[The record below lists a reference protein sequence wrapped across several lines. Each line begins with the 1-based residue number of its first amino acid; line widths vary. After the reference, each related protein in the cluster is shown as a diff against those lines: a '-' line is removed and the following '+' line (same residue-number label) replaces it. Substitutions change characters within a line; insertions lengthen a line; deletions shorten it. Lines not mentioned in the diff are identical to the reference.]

1 MRGHILDNT
10 ARERSSFRIGMVF
23 AGSLAMG
30 IALLA
35 VFVYFVG
42 FREIV
47 DTILK
52 VDIHLMFL
60 AFLLDMAG
68 LLLYGSCWYVLLRAG
83 GLSIRFRSCI
93 SIALAGIF
101 TCYITPSGF
110 FMDASRVLLAS
121 KESDV
126 RIGDGAA
133 TVILH
138 KIMFTLG
145 FVTFG
150 LLAMTMLSMTRG
162 LSHPL
167 VLNLLTVT
175 VLVVIGTIGIA
186 VLIVKADKLGHHMQG
201 ITHRLKSLLSK
212 LAGRYYPT
220 MLSSIGGLTN
230 DFRRTFVKLVK
241 SPKAILASYALALSY
256 WTTSVLILYVVFLAL
271 GYSISI
277 WIIMLTISVGDFIQ
291 MTPIAIPGMLGVIE
305 VVTTTILVMFGTP
318 LEVAASATL
327 LARIATF
334 WFDLPITGVA
344 ASYYG
349 AKYVVGLASGT
360 SRSLK

>member
-1 MRGHILDNT
+1 M
-10 ARERSSFRIGMVF
+10 MF
-23 AGSLAMG
+23 AGSLAVG

-35 VFVYFVG
+35 VFVYLVG
-42 FREIV
+42 FKEIV
-47 DTILK
+47 NTILK

-110 FMDASRVLLAS
+110 FMDASRVFLAS
-121 KESDV
+121 KESNV
-126 RIGDGAA
+126 RIGHGAA

-150 LLAMTMLSMTRG
+150 LLSMTMLFMTRG

-167 VLNLLTVT
+167 ALNLLTVT
-175 VLVVIGTIGIA
+175 AFVVIGTIGVA
-186 VLIVKADKLGHHMQG
+186 LLIVKADKLGHHMHG
-201 ITHRLKSLLSK
+201 ITKSLKSLLSK
-212 LAGRYYPT
+212 VAGRYYPT

-241 SPKAILASYALALSY
+241 SPRAILASYALALSY

-349 AKYVVGLASGT
+349 AKYVLGLASGT
-360 SRSLK
+360 SRPFK

>member
-1 MRGHILDNT
+1 MNNT
-10 ARERSSFRIGMVF
+10 TRETSSFRIGMMF
-23 AGSLAMG
+23 AGSLAVG

-35 VFVYFVG
+35 VFVYLVG
-42 FREIV
+42 FKEIV
-47 DTILK
+47 NTILK

-83 GLSIRFRSCI
+83 GLNMRLRSCI

-101 TCYITPSGF
+101 TCYVTPSGF

-121 KESDV
+121 KESNV
-126 RIGDGAA
+126 KIGDGAA

-150 LLAMTMLSMTRG
+150 LLSMTMLFVTRG
-162 LSHPL
+162 LTHPFAT
-167 VLNLLTVT
+167 NLLAITM
-175 VLVVIGTIGIA
+175 LVVIGTIGVA
-186 VLIVKADKLGHHMQG
+186 LLIVRADRLGNHVQG
-201 ITHRLKSLLSK
+201 VTRGVKSLLSK
-212 LAGRYYPT
+212 VAGRYYPAL
-220 MLSSIGGLTN
+220 LSSIGGLTK

-256 WTTSVLILYVVFLAL
+256 WTTSVLILYVVFLGL

-277 WIIMLTISVGDFIQ
+277 WIIMLTISVGDFVQ

-334 WFDLPITGVA
+334 WFDLPVTGVA

-349 AKYVVGLASGT
+349 AKYVVGLATGT
-360 SRSLK
+360 SRSFK

>member
-1 MRGHILDNT
+1 MSKGTRKN
-10 ARERSSFRIGMVF
+10 SSFRIGMVF
-23 AGSLAMG
+23 AGSLAAG

-35 VFVYFVG
+35 IFLYSIG
-42 FREIV
+42 FRQIIE
-47 DTILK
+47 TILR
-52 VDIHLMFL
+52 VDVRLMLL

-68 LLLYGSCWYVLLRAG
+68 LLLYGSCWYVLLRDAG
-83 GLSIRFRSCI
+83 LTIRFRSCI

-121 KESDV
+121 KESDI
-126 RIGDGAA
+126 RIGHGAA

-138 KIMFTLG
+138 KIMFTIG

-150 LLAMTMLSMTRG
+150 LLAIVMLFATSG
-162 LSHPL
+162 LSHP
-167 VLNLLTVT
+167 VVVNLLVIAA
-175 VLVVIGTIGIA
+175 LVIIGTIGVA
-186 VLIVKADKLGHHMQG
+186 LLIVKADKLGHHLPG
-201 ITHRLKSLLSK
+201 LISNLKSLLSR
-212 LAGRYYPT
+212 LAGKYYPT
-220 MLSSIGGLTN
+220 ALSSIGGLAN

-241 SPKAILASYALALSY
+241 SPRAILASYALALSY

-271 GYSISI
+271 GYNISI
-277 WIIMLTISVGDFIQ
+277 WVIMLTISIGDFIQ

-305 VVTTTILVMFGTP
+305 VVTTTILVMFGVP
-318 LEVAASATL
+318 LQVAASATL
-327 LARIATF
+327 LGRIATF

-360 SRSLK
+360 PRSLK